1 MLRSTLIAAA
11 IVAAA
16 TGAASAQTPPVYAG
30 GFLVVLTDGA
40 ACEGVGARIG
50 DLHTAIFRAHLA
62 PAHPPASLQ
71 IFQPQAAL
79 RIQDK
84 FAADFTSTF
93 YKAQMFSENGGFVA
107 HEGNS
112 DFAFTPATLNPATRR
127 LEVRGRIE
135 NFKNAGD
142 CAVTFR
148 AELHARP

>member
-1 MLRSTLIAAA
+1 MLRSILVVAT

-16 TGAASAQTPPVYAG
+16 TGAASAQAPVYAG

-40 ACEGVGARIG
+40 ACEAVGAHVG
-50 DLHTAIFRAHLA
+50 DLHTATFRAHLA
-62 PAHPPASLQ
+62 SAHPPASLQ

-93 YKAQMFSENGGFVA
+93 YKAQMFAENGGFVA
-107 HEGNS
+107 HEGNL
-112 DFAFTPATLNPATRR
+112 DVAFTPATLTPATRR

-142 CAVTFR
+142 CAIHFR
-148 AELHARP
+148 AEMHLRP